1 MAMPRMVP
9 STAAAAPSIAA
20 VRTVMPAICRRRPPS
35 VLRMAISLACSA
47 MRVFIV
53 AEMRNRAEANAR
65 IVMMYNSAMIWL
77 NPDCPGHWPGART
90 AGSAVIG
97 SAPVCA
103 VR

>member
-1 MAMPRMVP
+1 MPRMVP
-9 STAAAAPSIAA
+9 STALAAPSIAA
-20 VRTVMPAICRRRPPS
+20 VRTVMPPICRRLPPS

-53 AEMRNRAEANAR
+53 AEMRNKADRTAR
-65 IVMMYNSAMIWL
+65 IVMMYSSATMWP

-97 SAPVCA
+97 SDPVCA

>member
-9 STAAAAPSIAA
+9 STAPAAPSIAA

-53 AEMRNRAEANAR
+53 AAMRNRAEANAR
-65 IVMMYNSAMIWL
+65 IVMMYSSAMMWP